1 MEQRVTFIL
10 LMSKLNLISSYD
22 CMRCCTIL
30 LQVSLLL
37 GAIGNQ
43 AEVPEEGRSLSAV
56 MLRRLFSSEF
66 EEFFA
71 KLPEEQK
78 AALKAQIILSVQQ
91 EPSKTVRRKCADLA
105 AEVILVHQHI

>member
-1 MEQRVTFIL
+1 MLCGLSGKIG
-10 LMSKLNLISSYD
+10 
-22 CMRCCTIL
+22 

-43 AEVPEEGRSLSAV
+43 AEIPEEGRSLAAV

-78 AALKAQIILSVQQ
+78 AALKAQIIVSVQQ

-105 AEVILVHQHI
+105 AEVISTSLYLIVGFSLTLVLAYRWLGI

>member
-1 MEQRVTFIL
+1 M
-10 LMSKLNLISSYD
+10 
-22 CMRCCTIL
+22 
-30 LQVSLLL
+30 SLLL

-43 AEVPEEGRSLSAV
+43 AEIPEEGRSLAAV

-78 AALKAQIILSVQQ
+78 AALKAQIIVSVQQ

-105 AEVILVHQHI
+105 AEVISTIFDCWLFTDAGSYL

>member
-1 MEQRVTFIL
+1 MVYINRI
-10 LMSKLNLISSYD
+10 KLQSCNN
-22 CMRCCTIL
+22 
-30 LQVSLLL
+30 QVSLLL

-71 KLPEEQK
+71 KLPDEQK
-78 AALKAQIILSVQQ
+78 TALKAQIIVSVQQ

-105 AEVILVHQHI
+105 AEVIFYILQVTYSFVHRWPEI